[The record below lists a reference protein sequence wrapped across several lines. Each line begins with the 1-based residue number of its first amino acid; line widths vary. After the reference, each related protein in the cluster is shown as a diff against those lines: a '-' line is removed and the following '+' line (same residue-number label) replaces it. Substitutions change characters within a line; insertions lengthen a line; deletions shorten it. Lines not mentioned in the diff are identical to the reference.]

1 MASDLKVTTSV
12 SILGRK
18 KDSADLTTP
27 VQPVRINRPFA
38 LTNGTGDDQANEIFA
53 DTRTL
58 AAASETLDLT
68 STLANFAGT
77 TIVYTALKGVW
88 IFNRSTTASED
99 LVISGNFGGVL
110 GGTTPTI
117 TLKPGF
123 GILLIGT
130 LTGYT
135 VTNTSADQLKI
146 DAGAATFA
154 YDIVL
159 IGTV

>member
-1 MASDLKVTTSV
+1 MASDLIVATGV

-18 KDSADLTTP
+18 KDTADLTNP
-27 VQPVRINRPFA
+27 VQPIRIAQPFA

-58 AAASETLDLT
+58 TATSETLDLT

-88 IFNRSTTASED
+88 IFNRSTTGGED
-99 LVISGNFGGVL
+99 LIVSGNFGTIL
-110 GGTTPTI
+110 GGTTPTV

-123 GILLIGT
+123 GILLAGT

-146 DAGAATFA
+146 DAGAATIS